1 MRGPFALVIGAGIAL
16 LIVGIIFSMSPTI
29 GGSIEAADNPES
41 FSADNSWNTLY
52 NTELEQGGEFFA
64 ENQTWVGLLFLG
76 LVAGL
81 VIMMFMRW

>member
-1 MRGPFALVIGAGIAL
+1 MRGAFGIVIAAALAL
-16 LIVGIIFSMSPTI
+16 LVVGILFSLAPTV
-29 GGSIEAADNPES
+29 GGEVEEAAPALGVNS
-41 FSADNSWNTLY
+41 SWNQTHNADL
-52 NTELEQGGEFFA
+52 ELGGDFFA

>member
-1 MRGPFALVIGAGIAL
+1 MRGTFGIVVAAAMAL
-16 LIVGIIFSMSPTI
+16 LIVGILFSLAPTI
-29 GGSIEAADNPES
+29 GGNVEEASPTLAVNS
-41 FSADNSWNTLY
+41 SWNVTH
-52 NTELEQGGEFFA
+52 NTGLEEGGDFFA